1 MASLS
6 KIGRKIPFWKNIFRP
21 RFRSF
26 LFDQKYRMVPAF
38 EIGGRRYFMFDSQTD
53 APTGRQ
59 MASLAIYNEMNMRC
73 TREYLELHTQAMEK
87 LLNPK
92 KGTSIPMTT
101 IGQLNVNLKERL
113 ELMPLPEFIW
123 KLGSVV
129 FIDEHENPYSYDYEL
144 NAEKIKFWKE
154 AGMNI
159 DFFSK
164 TPLAQSV
171 PWLLDSQNDSQ
182 TYTGIGEAVE
192 KIHRQLLTS
201 ILSETT

>member
-21 RFRSF
+21 SF
-26 LFDQKYRMVPAF
+26 KSVLFDKKYLMVPAF

-73 TREYLELHTQAMEK
+73 TREYLELHTRAMEK
-87 LLNPK
+87 LLSDPK
-92 KGTSIPMTT
+92 KINVTV

-113 ELMPLPEFIW
+113 DLMPLPEFVW

-129 FIDEHENPYSYDYEL
+129 FLDEHENPYTYDYEL
-144 NAEKIKFWKE
+144 NEEKIKFWKG
-154 AGMNI
+154 AGMSV

-171 PWLLDSQNDSQ
+171 PWLQESQNGSQ
-182 TYTGIGEAVE
+182 DYTGIGEAVE
-192 KIHRQLLTS
+192 KIHRQALTS
-201 ILSETT
+201 VLSD